1 MDIAAKRTPQQ
12 AKEALARRRAEADA
26 RAKAAI
32 EALRTAADLR
42 RHQAATEAL
51 EGLLTRATGLRFDT
65 LADLLAPQPWALDE
79 DGAILGHLLTVDD
92 AVFLAAVEDGRLD
105 GLTLEEAFGQ
115 LWADLDQ
122 RGAWTRLYADVLR
135 GHADHAQRQLEAQ
148 RRREG
153 LMEIVGPPIAAG
165 KAEL

>member
-1 MDIAAKRTPQQ
+1 LDIAAKRTPQQ

-51 EGLLTRATGLRFDT
+51 EGILARATGLRFDT
-65 LADLLAPQPWALDE
+65 LADLLAPQPWAVDE

-92 AVFLAAVEDGRLD
+92 AAFLAAVEDGRLD
-105 GLTLEEAFGQ
+105 GLTLDEAFGR

-122 RGAWTRLYADVLR
+122 RAIWTRLYAEVLR
-135 GHADHAQRQLEAQ
+135 AMADEAETQLEAQ
-148 RRREG
+148 RRREA
-153 LMEIVGPPIAAG
+153 LLRIAAQAKMDG
-165 KAEL
+165 SE

>member
-51 EGLLTRATGLRFDT
+51 EGILARATGLRFDT
-65 LADLLAPQPWALDE
+65 LADLLAPQPWAVDE

-92 AVFLAAVEDGRLD
+92 AAFLAAVEDGRLD
-105 GLTLEEAFGQ
+105 GLTLDEAFGR

-122 RGAWTRLYADVLR
+122 RAIWTRLYAEVLR
-135 GHADHAQRQLEAQ
+135 AMADEAETQLEAQ
-148 RRREG
+148 RRREA
-153 LMEIVGPPIAAG
+153 LLRIAAQAKMDG
-165 KAEL
+165 SE

>member
-79 DGAILGHLLTVDD
+79 TGAILSHLLTVDD
-92 AVFLAAVEDGRLD
+92 ATFLAAVEDGRLD

-115 LWADLDQ
+115 LWADMDQ
-122 RGAWTRLYADVLR
+122 RAVWTTLYAELLR
-135 GHADHAQRQLEAQ
+135 GQADLAERQLEAQ
-148 RRREG
+148 RRREA
-153 LMEIVGPPIAAG
+153 LQKV
-165 KAEL
+165 AEQSQIREGE

>member
-79 DGAILGHLLTVDD
+79 DGAILGHLLTVND
-92 AVFLAAVEDGRLD
+92 AVFLAAVADGRLD

-115 LWADLDQ
+115 LWADMDQ
-122 RGAWTRLYADVLR
+122 RAVWTTLYAELLR
-135 GHADHAQRQLEAQ
+135 GQADLAERQFEAQ
-148 RRREG
+148 RRREALQKVVEQTQIREG
-153 LMEIVGPPIAAG
+153 E
-165 KAEL
+165 

>member
-26 RAKAAI
+26 RAKATI

-42 RHQAATEAL
+42 RHQAATDAL

-79 DGAILGHLLTVDD
+79 TGAILSHLLTVDD
-92 AVFLAAVEDGRLD
+92 ATFLAAVADGRLD
-105 GLTLEEAFGQ
+105 GLTLDEAFGQ

-122 RGAWTRLYADVLR
+122 RAIWTRLYAELLR
-135 GHADHAQRQLEAQ
+135 GQADRAEQQLEAQ

-153 LMEIVGPPIAAG
+153 LLDVVRRHSPED
-165 KAEL
+165 

>member
-42 RHQAATEAL
+42 RHQAATDAL
-51 EGLLTRATGLRFDT
+51 EGLLARATGLRFDT

-79 DGAILGHLLTVDD
+79 TGAILGHLLTVDD
-92 AVFLAAVEDGRLD
+92 SAFLAAVEDGRFD
-105 GLTLEEAFGQ
+105 GLALEEAFGQ
-115 LWADLDQ
+115 LWADLGQ
-122 RGAWTRLYADVLR
+122 RAIWTRLYAEVLR
-135 GHADHAQRQLEAQ
+135 GHADHAERQLEAQ

-153 LMEIVGPPIAAG
+153 LLDVVRRRSPED
-165 KAEL
+165 

>member
-92 AVFLAAVEDGRLD
+92 AAFLAAVEDGRLD
-105 GLTLEEAFGQ
+105 GLTLDEAFGR

-122 RGAWTRLYADVLR
+122 RAIWTRLYAEVLR
-135 GHADHAQRQLEAQ
+135 GQADHAQRQLEAQ
-148 RRREG
+148 RRREA
-153 LMEIVGPPIAAG
+153 LQKV
-165 KAEL
+165 AEQSQIREGE